1 LRKNNTQVAPKL
13 GIRIFYS
20 KTSAGSIKPHHLP
33 LKIIFT
39 QVGFTLGKKKCNS
52 YQFCHKQINYTDMAA
67 MIITTDDL
75 AQFKNELLD
84 EFKKLVQ
91 DTKTTPQRKWLKSH
105 EVRRLLTISPGT
117 LQNLRVN
124 GTLPFTKIGG
134 VIYYEYE
141 DIKKMLEQHK
151 RKSAQKTMF

>member
-1 LRKNNTQVAPKL
+1 
-13 GIRIFYS
+13 
-20 KTSAGSIKPHHLP
+20 
-33 LKIIFT
+33 
-39 QVGFTLGKKKCNS
+39 
-52 YQFCHKQINYTDMAA
+52 MAA

-75 AQFKNELLD
+75 AQFKTELLD

-91 DTKTTPQRKWLKSH
+91 ETKGNPQRKWLKSH

-151 RKSAQKTMF
+151 RKSATKPLDLFPSPLEKVATGRMRP